1 MKSHMTLCKTIL
13 CIAPTLVSLGSVA
26 HAVEIEGN
34 AAVASNYMW
43 RGMTQTDDEAA
54 VSGGLD
60 ITSESGLYAGTW
72 VSNVKFIDS
81 DTGEDLAASY
91 ELDLYAGFAGEAGA
105 LSYDVGYIAY
115 MYPDAGAQDY
125 DFGEAYVSIG
135 LGAASLT
142 YSYQISDSADSYAND
157 TNYLSAD
164 YEMGLPDD
172 FSATFHYGYYDIEDA
187 DEQTDYSLTLS
198 KADFSLAFIGT
209 EDVTADDDMK
219 VVLSYSMS
227 F

>member
-13 CIAPTLVSLGSVA
+13 CIAPTLVGLGSVA

-43 RGMTQTDDEAA
+43 RGMTQTDDKAA

-60 ITSESGLYAGTW
+60 IAGESGLYAGTW
-72 VSNVKFIDS
+72 VSNIDFG
-81 DTGEDLAASY
+81 DAASY
-91 ELDLYAGFAGEAGA
+91 EMDLYAGFAGEAGA

-115 MYPDAGAQDY
+115 MYPDAGAADY

-142 YSYQISDSADSYAND
+142 YSYQITDSADSYAND

-164 YEMGLPDD
+164 YELGLPND
-172 FSATFHYGYYDIEDA
+172 FSASFHYGYYDIEDA

-209 EDVTADDDMK
+209 EDVTDDDDMK